1 MDTREHIQLVLAKN
15 GIPTSEDVAAA
26 NELISL
32 IESTTYASG
41 LFLFLLRRCGANVNK
56 RIHNLNISIQNTEF
70 LDGFQ
75 FALQTYVPMSDIQ
88 AEFPDA
94 DREMILGAYKN
105 AVPPFANVWGDL
117 VRMIT
122 DITVNELDTEDISS
136 SKVTYRTLSVH
147 ANALAQSRFLKNLV
161 NDRLIPMGF

>member
-1 MDTREHIQLVLAKN
+1 
-15 GIPTSEDVAAA
+15 
-26 NELISL
+26 
-32 IESTTYASG
+32 
-41 LFLFLLRRCGANVNK
+41 
-56 RIHNLNISIQNTEF
+56 
-70 LDGFQ
+70 
-75 FALQTYVPMSDIQ
+75 MSDIQ

-94 DREMILGAYKN
+94 DREVILGAYKN

-136 SKVTYRTLSVH
+136 SKVTYRTLSVL

-161 NDRLIPMGF
+161 NDRLIPMGFQKKVEKLKRRLEKVCEYMIGTAPHQESKATVPNSPPLGHGHLPGYGRGRF